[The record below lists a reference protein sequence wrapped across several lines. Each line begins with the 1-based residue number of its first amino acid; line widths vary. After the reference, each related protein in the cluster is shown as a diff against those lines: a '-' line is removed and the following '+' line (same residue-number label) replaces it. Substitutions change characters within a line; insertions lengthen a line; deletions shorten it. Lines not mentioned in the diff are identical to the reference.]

1 MIPIPMSIQHL
12 RTDYTRGA
20 LLEAEAPSDP
30 LDLFQRWF
38 AEAQAAQVPEPN
50 AMTLATVDA
59 AGQPTARIMLLKGVE
74 DGRFVFFTN
83 YDSRKGRDL
92 AAQPRACLLFFWA
105 ALERQVRI
113 EGAVD
118 RIDAAAS
125 DAYFKVR
132 PPASRVGAW
141 ASPQSAVI
149 DSRAALEMRYA
160 ECESRFAG
168 AEPPR
173 PPYWGG
179 YALAPAMIEF
189 WQGRASRLHDRLR
202 YSKTEQAWRQER
214 LAP

>member
-1 MIPIPMSIQHL
+1 MSLANL
-12 RTDYTRGA
+12 RNDYTRGA
-20 LLEAEAPSDP
+20 LLEAEAPADP

-59 AGQPTARIMLLKGVE
+59 SGQPTARIMLLKGLE
-74 DGRFVFFTN
+74 DGRFVFFSN
-83 YDSRKGRDL
+83 YESRKGREL

-113 EGAVD
+113 EGGVH

-125 DAYFKVR
+125 AAYFSIR
-132 PPASRVGAW
+132 PRASRIGAW
-141 ASPQSAVI
+141 ASPQSSVI
-149 DSRAALEMRYA
+149 DSRETLDRRYA

-168 AEPPR
+168 TEPPC
-173 PPYWGG
+173 PSQWGG
-179 YALAPAMIEF
+179 YALAPEQIEF

-202 YSKTEQAWRQER
+202 YSKAESLWRRER